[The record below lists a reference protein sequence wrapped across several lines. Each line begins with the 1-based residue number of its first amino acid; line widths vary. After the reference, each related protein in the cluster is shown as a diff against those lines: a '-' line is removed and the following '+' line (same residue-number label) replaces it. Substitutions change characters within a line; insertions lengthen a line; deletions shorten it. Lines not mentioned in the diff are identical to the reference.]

1 MSENSAGVPVAFLLK
16 EPIEKEFGKEN
27 VRIDIYSAKGGTLDF
42 PVQDRNS
49 KIVSSLSV
57 SQVLNRLPDVAVDY
71 LFVDSDIKEDA
82 QKWIDVN
89 KDNIINA
96 FKEGEEQ

>member
-1 MSENSAGVPVAFLLK
+1 MP
-16 EPIEKEFGKEN
+16 
-27 VRIDIYSAKGGTLDF
+27 AKGGTLDF

-71 LFVDSDIKEDA
+71 LFVNSDIKKDTK
-82 QKWIDVN
+82 KWIDVN
-89 KDNIINA
+89 KNNIINA